1 MSPRPYERLA
11 ALALRELGAAQLG
24 EVDELRRLQAER
36 AALQA
41 TLPPAPPP
49 AARAM
54 LLRAAEL
61 QAEVTAV
68 LADGLAHTG
77 AELAR
82 MERGRGALG
91 AYRPPAATP
100 ARVVDAAG

>member
-11 ALALRELGAAQLG
+11 ALAARELAAAQIGDIDELRELQAQ
-24 EVDELRRLQAER
+24 RT
-36 AALQA
+36 ALLA

-49 AARAM
+49 TARAM
-54 LLRAAEL
+54 LERAAEL

-68 LADGLAHTG
+68 LAEGMARTG
-77 AELAR
+77 AELAH

-91 AYRPPAATP
+91 AYRPPVAAP
-100 ARVVDAAG
+100 ERALDATG

>member
-1 MSPRPYERLA
+1 MTPRPYERLA
-11 ALALRELGAAQLG
+11 ALAARELGAAQVGDL
-24 EVDELRRLQAER
+24 EELRLLQAER

-54 LLRAAEL
+54 LERAAEL
-61 QAEVTAV
+61 QADVTAV
-68 LADGLAHTG
+68 LADGLARTG

-82 MERGRGALG
+82 MDRGRGALG
-91 AYRPPAATP
+91 AYRPPAAAS
-100 ARVVDAAG
+100 ARVLDAAG